1 METKISKNELLH
13 VSKLPNH
20 KNNEVYGIT
29 LLLKI
34 TVFYKHV
41 LQEING
47 YFKNFQ

>member
-1 METKISKNELLH
+1 MSTFKKKKWKH
-13 VSKLPNH
+13 KYPKMKNH
-20 KNNEVYGIT
+20 KNNEVYSIT
-29 LLLKI
+29 LQLKI